1 MHRAP
6 VSQYNPGGDDR
17 TAARRASTHPTDS
30 RSCPGAAPRQPVSY
44 AAKNHNAQAMG
55 LMVLAML
62 ILPGIDAIAKSLAG
76 VISPGQIAQCRFLFQ
91 ILFMLPLVLHTRGAW
106 FDRRLWLHAARGCL
120 IALATVLFF
129 SGLAHLPLADAI
141 SIFFI
146 EPMLVTLLSASLLR
160 EQVGW
165 RRLTAIAVG
174 FIGAMI
180 IIRPT
185 FADVGWAVLYPVGA
199 AVSFSFYILLT
210 RKLVMTVE
218 PVRLQFLAGI
228 FGFLVM
234 SIAVSLGDSA
244 GFGPLVAVRPDLGQW
259 LMLAA
264 LGLIATTGHL
274 LVVYAFQRAPVGV
287 LAPLQYVEIIGATL
301 LGLVFFND
309 FPDAVTWVGIAVIVG
324 SGIYIFRRES
334 RLELE
339 SGARE

>member
-1 MHRAP
+1 MR
-6 VSQYNPGGDDR
+6 SQSPW
-17 TAARRASTHPTDS
+17 
-30 RSCPGAAPRQPVSY
+30 
-44 AAKNHNAQAMG
+44 QA
-55 LMVLAML
+55 
-62 ILPGIDAIAKSLAG
+62 I
-76 VISPGQIAQCRFLFQ
+76 ISPGQIAQCRFLFQ
-91 ILFMLPLVLHTRGAW
+91 VLFMLPLVLHTRGVW
-106 FDRRLWLHAARGCL
+106 FDRHLWLHAARGCL

-141 SIFFI
+141 SIFLHRGRCWS
-146 EPMLVTLLSASLLR
+146 PCLSAALLR

-210 RKLVMTVE
+210 RKMVMTVE

-244 GFGPLVAVRPDLGQW
+244 GFGPLVAVPARP
-259 LMLAA
+259 
-264 LGLIATTGHL
+264 
-274 LVVYAFQRAPVGV
+274 
-287 LAPLQYVEIIGATL
+287 
-301 LGLVFFND
+301 
-309 FPDAVTWVGIAVIVG
+309 
-324 SGIYIFRRES
+324 
-334 RLELE
+334 
-339 SGARE
+339 

>member
-1 MHRAP
+1 M
-6 VSQYNPGGDDR
+6 
-17 TAARRASTHPTDS
+17 
-30 RSCPGAAPRQPVSY
+30 SY
-44 AAKNHNAQAMG
+44 PAKNHNAQAMG

-62 ILPGIDAIAKSLAG
+62 LLPGIDAIAKSLAG
-76 VISPGQIAQCRFLFQ
+76 AISPGQIAQCRFLFQ
-91 ILFMLPLVLHTRGAW
+91 VLFMLPLVLYTRGAW
-106 FDRRLWLHAARGCL
+106 LDRRLWQHAARGCL

-146 EPMLVTLLSASLLR
+146 EPMLVTLLSAVLLG
-160 EQVGW
+160 EHVGW
-165 RRLTAIAVG
+165 RRMTAIAVG
-174 FIGAMI
+174 FAGAMI

-185 FADVGWAVLYPVGA
+185 FTDVGWAVLYPVGA
-199 AVSFSFYILLT
+199 AISFSFYILLT
-210 RKLVMTVE
+210 RKMVMTVE
-218 PVRLQFLAGI
+218 PVRLQFFAGI

-234 SIAVSLGDSA
+234 SIAISLGHPA
-244 GFGPLVAVRPDLGQW
+244 GFEPLEAIWPSPDQW

-301 LGLVFFND
+301 LGLVFFDD
-309 FPDAVTWVGIAVIVG
+309 FPDSVTWVGIAVIVG

-334 RLELE
+334 RLDL
-339 SGARE
+339 SREPGKMAHRE

>member
-1 MHRAP
+1 MAAP
-6 VSQYNPGGDDR
+6 PPGGRQR
-17 TAARRASTHPTDS
+17 TRLIPVLAPAPT
-30 RSCPGAAPRQPVSY
+30 PPRQPVSY

-146 EPMLVTLLSASLLR
+146 EPMLVTLLSAALLR

-244 GFGPLVAVRPDLGQW
+244 GFGPLIAVRPDLDQW

-301 LGLVFFND
+301 LGLVFFDD

-339 SGARE
+339 SGARATAGRE